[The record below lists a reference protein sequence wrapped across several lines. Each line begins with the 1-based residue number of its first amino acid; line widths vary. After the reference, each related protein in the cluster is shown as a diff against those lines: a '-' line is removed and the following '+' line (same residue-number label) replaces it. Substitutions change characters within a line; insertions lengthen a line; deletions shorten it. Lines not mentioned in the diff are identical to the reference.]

1 MASPARASFTAHGG
15 NPTTSATV
23 TLPTTAANDILI
35 LSAVNGGAT
44 AALTT
49 SGTYSGGAWTATG
62 LAAAMTASWGG
73 SWYSRCTGNHSGQ
86 TVIVGTAT
94 DSCSAG
100 VLRITGAITSG
111 SPLDTNTSATTLTA
125 NGLALS
131 AFTTTVA
138 ETLVIYA
145 GAWDD
150 NIAPSSVTKG
160 GAAMTLDA
168 FSSTGGADSGG
179 MISSLSQA
187 TAASTGAFAGTH
199 ASALSKRLMAF
210 AIKPVVVADLRT
222 DRFRARDDNVT
233 LNSGTWTYATNTDFS
248 QPVDTT
254 FRIRFQVGEV
264 NAVDA
269 TWDGTLEA
277 NLNSGGWQDVT
288 TSSTVVKA
296 VVSSQFNDG
305 DATTDLLAETGD
317 PGVRDPFEVG
327 EGVEDGNPADIVLN
341 ASHVEHEYALQIVGA
356 DVANNDI
363 VLIRP
368 KGMTTV
374 PGETNMPNITVVKLA
389 SLGAILNTD
398 TTEYAGTLGA
408 ESNTSTYGATTLG
421 AQESSAN
428 SYPP

>member
-49 SGTYSGGAWTATG
+49 SGTYNGGAWTATG

-73 SWYSRCTGNHSGQ
+73 SWWSRCTGNHSGQ

-150 NIAPSSVTKG
+150 NIAPSSVTMG
-160 GAAMTLDA
+160 GNAMTLDA

-179 MISSLSQA
+179 MISSLAQA

-210 AIKPVVVADLRT
+210 AIKPVVVAAPAVS
-222 DRFRARDDNVT
+222 RFRGRNDNVS
-233 LNSGTWTYATNTDFS
+233 LNSGTWTHASITDWS
-248 QPVDTT
+248 Q
-254 FRIRFQVGEV
+254 
-264 NAVDA
+264 AVDVPFRCRWSVEETNGA
-269 TWDGTLEA
+269 NFNFTGVLECRLNGGTYQ
-277 NLNSGGWQDVT
+277 NIT
-288 TSSTVVKA
+288 TSSTIVKA
-296 VVSSQFNDG
+296 VASSNFNDG
-305 DATTDLLAETGD
+305 DVTTQLFAGSSQAFTA
-317 PGVRDPFEVG
+317 G
-327 EGVEDGNPADIVLN
+327 EGVEDGDPADKTLN
-341 ASHVEHEYALQIVGA
+341 AQVTEHEYCLQINSA
-356 DVANNDI
+356 DVANNDTI
-363 VLIRP
+363 DIRP
-368 KGMTTV
+368 VGTT
-374 PGETNMPNITVVKLA
+374 PGAAGLVTLTAVEVTLTP
-389 SLGAILNTD
+389 LGSTLNTD